1 MAHQGHKTD
10 GNTNHIVCREI
21 PNSKTIRSF
30 IEKRIREWIR
40 VHGFDETSAHY
51 QVILNREGGGHHF
64 SCQIEVQAVAT
75 SAAKGATEG
84 VREERWTGS
93 WDDSGLHQT
102 LLKTLGHMMR
112 GPVPVT
118 V

>member
-1 MAHQGHKTD
+1 MAYSDSK
-10 GNTNHIVCREI
+10 IVCREI

-30 IEKRIREWIR
+30 IKKRIRDWIR
-40 VHGFDETSAHY
+40 VHGFDDTNAHY

-64 SCQIEVQAVAT
+64 SCQIEVQAH
-75 SAAKGATEG
+75 
-84 VREERWTGS
+84 EERWTGS

-112 GPVPVT
+112 GSATIT

>member
-1 MAHQGHKTD
+1 MDYSDNK
-10 GNTNHIVCREI
+10 IVCREI

-30 IEKRIREWIR
+30 IEKRVREWIR
-40 VHGFDETSAHY
+40 IHGLDETSTHY

-64 SCQIEVQAVAT
+64 SCQIEVQASVMT
-75 SAAKGATEG
+75 PSPSGDD
-84 VREERWTGS
+84 VHEERWTGD

-112 GPVPVT
+112 GSVPIT
-118 V
+118 A